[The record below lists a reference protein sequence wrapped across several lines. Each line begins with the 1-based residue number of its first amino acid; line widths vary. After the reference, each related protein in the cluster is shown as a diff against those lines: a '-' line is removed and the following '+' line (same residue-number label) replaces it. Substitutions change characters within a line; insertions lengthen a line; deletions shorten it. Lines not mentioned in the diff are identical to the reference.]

1 MKIFLTDKAYKE
13 ALFERDEKVRFYD
26 NLDRVLSEN
35 MEFKERIKIL
45 EERMD
50 YVDSFRGK
58 TEDRREP

>member
-13 ALFERDEKVRFYD
+13 ALFERDEKVRFYE

-35 MEFKERIKIL
+35 MELKERIKIL

-58 TEDRREP
+58 TADR